1 MFYLKCLENAP
12 NESVLDIIKQEI
24 EARPRFVLCQSENT
38 LKSYWV
44 QQEIEY
50 IKSIKRPYEIINL
63 NDSNSIARGIDSI
76 YKRSNVLIISSRV
89 EKDISNKIEQMG
101 YNTYLVDENMV
112 TYNYFGG
119 MNFQQYENMVYQKC
133 LHSLKNGY
141 CLLLLYDQTEFYKTH
156 YQTIINIAMSNKEYI
171 DYLIPIIME
180 ENITVSDNLTYTS
193 EKSSNT
199 VDTFTSFLRDWFGLS
214 FLKDTNGFGGSNE
227 VANSAAG
234 GRTMSFGDQI
244 AVQVVQ
250 QLPNGNLAVQGK
262 KTLVNGNERMDFIV
276 TGVVDPRWLNVDGE
290 ISSHNVS
297 NLQFALSGRG
307 TISRNQNEGIFNR
320 FIKYLF

>member
-1 MFYLKCLENAP
+1 MKGVNSQETTRTCIFTNKEDLKWVFLSHSNKDYLQVRKIRNKLEEKDLYPIMFYLKCLENAP

-101 YNTYLVDENMV
+101 YNTYHVDENMV

-119 MNFQQYENMVYQKC
+119 MNFQQYENTVYQKC

-156 YQTIINIAMSNKEYI
+156 YQAIINIAMSNKEYI

-180 ENITVSDNLTYTS
+180 ENIKNIPSEFDNLP
-193 EKSSNT
+193 N
-199 VDTFTSFLRDWFGLS
+199 FLDAS
-214 FLKDTNGFGGSNE
+214 IYSNE
-227 VANSAAG
+227 IKADIIANHLQYI
-234 GRTMSFGDQI
+234 DI
-244 AVQVVQ
+244 
-250 QLPNGNLAVQGK
+250 LKNL
-262 KTLVNGNERMDFIV
+262 
-276 TGVVDPRWLNVDGE
+276 
-290 ISSHNVS
+290 
-297 NLQFALSGRG
+297 
-307 TISRNQNEGIFNR
+307 
-320 FIKYLF
+320 